1 MFRSVAH
8 VRFGFGSKDP
18 LLAVS
23 NLKDTS
29 PYSNTHGCSTSEHGV
44 IRRCDLERHY
54 QSVHADVGMLML
66 ACPASACPPSASP
79 AGAQSSSKAS
89 AVSSSPASRGQQLF
103 ESGER
108 RQEVL
113 KRMPRLA
120 LKQRTIVNVSPH
132 PTLVS
137 SSTTPVSLTSP
148 TLRSPSTPNTGGN
161 GGGAASSPALSAAH
175 ESLQSASLNE
185 SYAIDLTPTSYSVH
199 VNGRGEEAEG
209 GRETAACSCVRHL
222 MRPVFGGA
230 TRTLVCPRIDR

>member
-1 MFRSVAH
+1 MFRGISH

-23 NLKDTS
+23 NVKDTS

-54 QSVHADVGMLML
+54 HSVHADVGMLML
-66 ACPASACPPSASP
+66 ACPASACPLSASP
-79 AGAQSSSKAS
+79 AGAQSSSNAS

-148 TLRSPSTPNTGGN
+148 TLRSPSTPNAGGN

-209 GRETAACSCVRHL
+209 GRETVACSCVRHL

-230 TRTLVCPRIDR
+230 TRTRLAAYS